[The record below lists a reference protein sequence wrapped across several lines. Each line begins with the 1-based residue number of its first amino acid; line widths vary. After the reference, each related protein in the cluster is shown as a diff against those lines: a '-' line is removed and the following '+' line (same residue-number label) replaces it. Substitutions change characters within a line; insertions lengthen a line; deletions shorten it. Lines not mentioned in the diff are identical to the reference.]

1 MLQVC
6 SISTIYNVH
15 SIGVL
20 VVATVLHFVMRA
32 LHNLLRRYYTSTTTT
47 TTRSISCVKILPE
60 VSKALSSNQPVV
72 ALESTII
79 AHGMPYPQ
87 NLELANDISKILRDR
102 GCIPA
107 TIAIN
112 NGIFRAGLHSDEM
125 EDLALSGMEG
135 RAVKCSTRDLPLVAS
150 KQRYNNTS
158 SDQNVWGATTVAATM
173 RLSHLAGISTFVTG
187 T

>member
-1 MLQVC
+1 
-6 SISTIYNVH
+6 
-15 SIGVL
+15 
-20 VVATVLHFVMRA
+20 MRA
-32 LHNLLRRYYTSTTTT
+32 SFHNVLRRYYTSTTTI
-47 TTRSISCVKILPE
+47 TTRSVSSSCVKILPE

-87 NLELANDISKILRDR
+87 NLELANDISQILRDR

-107 TIAIN
+107 TIAIK

-125 EDLALSGMEG
+125 EDLALAGMEG
-135 RAVKCSTRDLPLVAS
+135 RAVKCSTRDLSLVAS
-150 KQRYNNTS
+150 KQQRYN

-173 RLSHLAGISTFVTG
+173 RLAHIAGISTFVTG
-187 T
+187 E

>member
-1 MLQVC
+1 
-6 SISTIYNVH
+6 
-15 SIGVL
+15 
-20 VVATVLHFVMRA
+20 MRA
-32 LHNLLRRYYTSTTTT
+32 FHYVLRRYYTSTTTA
-47 TTRSISCVKILPE
+47 TTRSISSSCIKILPE

-87 NLELANDISKILRDR
+87 NIELANDISQILRDR

-107 TIAIN
+107 TIAIK

-125 EDLALSGMEG
+125 EDLARAGQEG
-135 RAVKCSTRDLPLVAS
+135 RARKCSTRDLPLIAS
-150 KQRYNNTS
+150 KQRLFNIGPPMLTNS
-158 SDQNVWGATTVAATM
+158 WGATTVAATM

-187 T
+187 ELFLMYIVCKV

>member
-1 MLQVC
+1 
-6 SISTIYNVH
+6 
-15 SIGVL
+15 
-20 VVATVLHFVMRA
+20 MRA
-32 LHNLLRRYYTSTTTT
+32 LLYNIVRRYTTSTTS
-47 TTRSISCVKILPE
+47 TTRSVSSSCVKVLPE

-87 NLELANDISKILRDR
+87 NIELANDISQILRDR

-107 TIAIN
+107 TIAIK

-125 EDLALSGMEG
+125 EDLALAGMEG

-150 KQRYNNTS
+150 KQRYNTS
-158 SDQNVWGATTVAATM
+158 PDENVWGATTVAATM

-187 T
+187 K

>member
-1 MLQVC
+1 
-6 SISTIYNVH
+6 
-15 SIGVL
+15 
-20 VVATVLHFVMRA
+20 MRA
-32 LHNLLRRYYTSTTTT
+32 FHILRRYYTSTTTK
-47 TTRSISCVKILPE
+47 TTRSVSSCVKILPE

-87 NLELANDISKILRDR
+87 NLELANDISQILRDR

-107 TIAIN
+107 TIAIK

-125 EDLALSGMEG
+125 EDLALAGMKG

-150 KQRYNNTS
+150 KQRHNTS
-158 SDQNVWGATTVAATM
+158 SSGESCSQWGATTVAATM
-173 RLSHLAGISTFVTG
+173 RLAHLAGISTFVTG
-187 T
+187 EWYMLYIICKVMST

>member
-1 MLQVC
+1 
-6 SISTIYNVH
+6 
-15 SIGVL
+15 
-20 VVATVLHFVMRA
+20 MRA
-32 LHNLLRRYYTSTTTT
+32 FHNILRRYTSTTTK
-47 TTRSISCVKILPE
+47 TTRSVSSKCVKKLPE

-87 NLELANDISKILRDR
+87 NLELANDISQILRDR

-107 TIAIN
+107 TIAIE

-125 EDLALSGMEG
+125 EDLALAGMEG

-150 KQRYNNTS
+150 KQRYNSS

-173 RLSHLAGISTFVTG
+173 RLAHLAGITKFVTG
-187 T
+187 E

>member
-1 MLQVC
+1 
-6 SISTIYNVH
+6 
-15 SIGVL
+15 
-20 VVATVLHFVMRA
+20 MRA
-32 LHNLLRRYYTSTTTT
+32 FHNILRRYTTSTTS
-47 TTRSISCVKILPE
+47 TTRSVSSSCVKVLPE

-87 NLELANDISKILRDR
+87 NIELANDISQILRDR

-107 TIAIN
+107 TIAIK

-125 EDLALSGMEG
+125 EDLALAGQEG

-150 KQRYNNTS
+150 KQRYNIMSGNVL
-158 SDQNVWGATTVAATM
+158 DDVWGATTVAATM
-173 RLSHLAGISTFVTG
+173 RLAHLAGISTFVTG
-187 T
+187 KNQ